1 MKKIFSIL
9 MLCLSLG
16 SLHAQETLSIEQCRN
31 LALQHNK
38 DLRSADLSVKVA
50 DYNRLSVR
58 GLFCPDFSLSGTAIY
73 GTSSGAFLEELGLI
87 KDVIGKVFPSPVLD
101 LIPNQIDYKI
111 GWIFNGSV
119 QMKQPLFMGGKI
131 IASYKMSK
139 LAVDLYRQNLRKTK
153 ADIIEEADLAYANVI
168 KARELKKVA
177 DQYLALLEELDRNV
191 QSAVRNGM
199 KLENDHMKVVV
210 KINEARLSQRRAQNA
225 IRLATM
231 NLCHVVGLP
240 LNSNVE
246 VDDTYPRVGDAVS
259 LNADITSRPEYAM
272 LDYKAQIAAENIKAV
287 RADLLPQL
295 AMLAS
300 YGYTNGVEVLDTK
313 LLNNWGF
320 TGGVTLNIPIYHFG
334 ERTYKL
340 KAAKLQA
347 EQARLELEN
356 KAEMMQLELSRNANL
371 LEESRLEV
379 ELTESSLLQAE
390 NSMQISDHL
399 YKAGTET
406 LSDHLESQLLWQQ
419 AYQRK
424 VEAYYQQYLSSVA
437 YLKSAGNLVS
447 Q

>member
-1 MKKIFSIL
+1 MKKILSIL
-9 MLCLSLG
+9 IFSLSMN
-16 SLHAQETLSIEQCRN
+16 SLHAQEILTIEQCRN

-38 DLRSADLSVKVA
+38 DLRSADLSVTMA

-73 GTSSGAFLEELGLI
+73 STSNGAFLEELGMVKGL
-87 KDVIGKVFPSPVLD
+87 IGKVFPSPLLD

-111 GWIFNGSV
+111 GWVFNGSV
-119 QMKQPLFMGGKI
+119 QIKQPLFMGGKI
-131 IASYKMSK
+131 FASYKMSK
-139 LAVDLYRQNLRKTK
+139 LAVDLYRQNLRKTQ
-153 ADIIEEADLAYANVI
+153 ADVIEEADLAYANVI

-231 NLCHVVGLP
+231 NLCHVIGQP
-240 LNSNVE
+240 LNTKLEVE
-246 VDDTYPRVGDAVS
+246 NTYPRIGDAFS

-272 LDYKAQIAAENIKAV
+272 LDYKAQIAAEKIKAV

-295 AMLAS
+295 VMLAS

-356 KAEMMQLELSRNANL
+356 KVEMMQLELSRNANL
-371 LEESRLEV
+371 LEESQLEI

-390 NSMQISDHL
+390 NSMLISERL

-406 LSDHLESQLLWQQ
+406 LSDYMEAQLLWQQ

-424 VEAYYQQYLSSVA
+424 IDAYYQQYLHSVA